1 MLHDRRIYLSS
12 PGILS
17 SSRTLKK
24 AFAKTDRLFLSAN
37 KEDSPMK
44 KFALI
49 LAAAMA
55 AALLLTGC
63 FSEPQPAP
71 TAMPSSDPTATVVP
85 AATDAPTD
93 APSVNPSAAP
103 EASDSLADNLTEGL
117 TDGNGLNVAP
127 SPSASTNP

>member
-1 MLHDRRIYLSS
+1 
-12 PGILS
+12 
-17 SSRTLKK
+17 
-24 AFAKTDRLFLSAN
+24 
-37 KEDSPMK
+37 MK

-49 LAAAMA
+49 LAASMA

-63 FSEPQPAP
+63 FSAPQPSP

-93 APSVNPSAAP
+93 APSAVPEISAQPTGA
-103 EASDSLADNLTEGL
+103 ED
-117 TDGNGLNVAP
+117 GLNVAP